1 MSLQAPT
8 EEAMLNNVFHQSSF
22 TKFSSNQITNYV
34 SLNDDKLNHNVSWFF
49 LFLTCFTALG
59 KLSTVTLCLTDMP
72 PLGRRRL
79 QNPGE
84 YRFLSVLYSLWLDC
98 PKIMLL
104 LCLFKAE
111 ASLKLNASHTMA
123 LPVVEFSSEGYKIR
137 VFA

>member
-1 MSLQAPT
+1 MINSII
-8 EEAMLNNVFHQSSF
+8 M
-22 TKFSSNQITNYV
+22 FSDVQLKRQI
-34 SLNDDKLNHNVSWFF
+34 
-49 LFLTCFTALG
+49 LTCFTALG

-72 PLGRRRL
+72 PLGRRL